1 MIWIVP
7 KLIISYSVIN
17 IIIINYQSF
26 SLLTEEKP
34 NNKQIIFFYYLNLIL
49 SLIIFAT
56 NLYYLSLDIKYYLN

>member
-26 SLLTEEKP
+26 SLLTEE
-34 NNKQIIFFYYLNLIL
+34 NRTTNKLFFSII
-49 SLIIFAT
+49 
-56 NLYYLSLDIKYYLN
+56 